1 MLRCSLSYAKIH
13 FSPIPSKYLFP
24 VLSVPASIV
33 MVVAVY
39 SWILISRILRII
51 PPRHF
56 VFLSPFKIKKTF
68 FSFFTLTPSLS
79 VWNALFI
86 GVSVVRVSVRVNF
99 LPSHHP
105 HTLHGWI
112 LLHFVTKFT
121 LILPVNKMKKRY
133 QKSIAPWYQQYCIG
147 IPTVLHSYTDSI
159 S

>member
-1 MLRCSLSYAKIH
+1 MLRCSLYYAKIH

-24 VLSVPASIV
+24 VLPVPASIV

-51 PPRHF
+51 PPCHF
-56 VFLSPFKIKKTF
+56 VFLSPSKIKKLF

-99 LPSHHP
+99 LPSHP
-105 HTLHGWI
+105 HGWI
-112 LLHFVTKFT
+112 LLQFVTKFT
-121 LILPVNKMKKRY
+121 LILPVNKLKKQY
-133 QKSIAPWYQQYCIG
+133 QKSIAPWYQQYCIA